1 MTQAKRVHSTPRR
14 TASKIKAKLAK
25 SKTVDSGLSPII
37 EQCVIY
43 VQCLAAYDAG
53 FSIDVSGNSDY
64 AGKGDH
70 LESAKRAMVK
80 LLGLS
85 PHARAG
91 AAPLT
96 PAELFSKAAVLAAM
110 IGLRKDHEPDH
121 IETAYIRFFFRRS
134 D

>member
-1 MTQAKRVHSTPRR
+1 MKRQRKKTAPRK
-14 TASKIKAKLAK
+14 ASSPQR
-25 SKTVDSGLSPII
+25 SKII

-43 VQCLAAYDAG
+43 VQSVAAYDAG
-53 FSIDVSGNSDY
+53 FSIDVSGDSDY

-85 PHARAG
+85 PHTRAG
-91 AAPLT
+91 ATPLT
-96 PAELFSKAAVLAAM
+96 PAELFAKAAVLAAI

-121 IETAYIRFFFRRS
+121 IETAYIRFFSGEVTDFLTAYHEVRP
-134 D
+134 